1 MLLTQPQTPAATGST
16 SGNGSTGSG
25 SGTYKFLELDPYCI
39 LDDHYQVREQ
49 WDQTQAQA
57 QVQEMQ
63 MLPDPDASTLAASAF
78 GSSSSSGWAR
88 AGQASVSEIDLE
100 LDWSGSSSG
109 VGNGQ
114 GSSSSSFEE
123 LVQSIRA
130 LGVRQPIEVEE
141 IAPEKYKV
149 VTGHRRLAAARV
161 LKLPTIPCIV
171 RLPGAGADAGANS
184 GLGNSVVSS
193 QTLTQPQ
200 IQASLVYERVL
211 IQLAE
216 NQVRAD
222 MDVLD
227 RAIAL
232 KMAKVLADI
241 KKALGYLELVA
252 ATATATITN
261 ANAVIPVAPSEDE
274 IGGLPSNR
282 HRLARY
288 EQYLA
293 ELKAL
298 LVSDEVAEVLATI
311 QSQVVYR
318 VSVPSGRDAARR
330 ATSTATDTGIKGKY
344 SYKLTDQAVN
354 AWSVIEKAS
363 GVSKASRV
371 ALLHLLQI
379 EPDIVQALRDF
390 LSGRWLKSYLQP
402 YLHHYF
408 LTQTETGASAE
419 ASNSSLSLSVKL
431 PAQAASTLTKA
442 HLQAVLMINGS
453 YRREMVL
460 AYLDWL
466 KETVSQALPIGASPV
481 ARPLQIKIQHWFD
494 TREVEKLAKALDASL
509 PSPASDQSFFRS
521 LVISTLLAP
530 SSSSASSFDQSTTQ
544 EAEPELDFESADAD
558 DQIEAEGVEEESTL
572 ELENSGSLA
581 PQFTNGTGDGAS
593 NNYNNSSTFGSS
605 GGSSGGS
612 SNGFAKTR
620 KRTGS
625 RSDAEDD
632 DDADDDDD
640 FYGYDGTS
648 SGGGGGGGGRQFGG
662 YDGYDGDTDFE
673 SPATPEAAFEQLP
686 ATAKQTL
693 EEMVASGRVNDTMLT
708 RLARLNVTDRT
719 RLVEIIALHPEFTA
733 RTIYRFISQLNK
745 DVLFEEALAEA
756 LGEGGIETEVANF
769 LAQQEAERSDD
780 EKLSTATSQMVESI
794 TGVTDILDYL
804 RRFTPDNNG
813 QVAQLPAPHGAYLAQ
828 ILTLLKQ
835 ALEDAGI

>member
-1 MLLTQPQTPAATGST
+1 VEGEGRKMLLTQTQPQTPAANS
-16 SGNGSTGSG
+16 SDSTGTSNAK
-25 SGTYKFLELDPYCI
+25 YLELDPYSI

-49 WDQTQAQA
+49 WEQAQA
-57 QVQEMQ
+57 MP
-63 MLPDPDASTLAASAF
+63 MPLLPDPDANTFADA
-78 GSSSSSGWAR
+78 GSGSKKAERGRGR
-88 AGQASVSEIDLE
+88 AEQASVSGIELE
-100 LDWSGSSSG
+100 LDWGSSGGS
-109 VGNGQ
+109 NGQ

-171 RLPGAGADAGANS
+171 PLQGGSAGAYLSS
-184 GLGNSVVSS
+184 GSGNRAVTS
-193 QTLTQPQ
+193 QKTQA
-200 IQASLVYERVL
+200 QASLVYDRVL

-252 ATATATITN
+252 TTTTTTTTTAN
-261 ANAVIPVAPSEDE
+261 ANGVVPVAPSEDE
-274 IGGLPSNR
+274 IAGLPSNR

-298 LVSDEVAEVLATI
+298 LVSDEIAEVLATI

-318 VSVPSGRDAARR
+318 VSVPITSSGRDATRR
-330 ATSTATDTGIKGKY
+330 ATGTATDTDTGIAGKY
-344 SYKLTDQAVN
+344 SYKLTDQALT

-363 GVSKASRV
+363 GVSKALRV

-390 LSGRWLKSYLQP
+390 LNGSWLKSYLQP
-402 YLHHYF
+402 YLHHHF
-408 LTQTETGASAE
+408 LTQIETSAE
-419 ASNSSLSLSVKL
+419 AEAANSSLSLRVKL

-442 HLQAVLMINGS
+442 HLQAVLMINAS

-466 KETVSQALPIGASPV
+466 KETVSQALPIGANPA

-494 TREVEKLAKALDASL
+494 TREVEKLAKALDTSL
-509 PSPASDQSFFRS
+509 PSPALDQAFFRN

-530 SSSSASSFDQSTTQ
+530 SSSSASAQSVTQ
-544 EAEPELDFESADAD
+544 EPEPEIDFGSTSTSAD
-558 DQIEAEGVEEESTL
+558 DQTDAEGESAEENTL

-581 PQFTNGTGDGAS
+581 PQFTNGTPDGAS
-593 NNYNNSSTFGSS
+593 SNYNNSSAFGSS
-605 GGSSGGS
+605 GDGGS
-612 SNGFAKTR
+612 GSNGFAKTR

-625 RSDAEDD
+625 RSNAEDGDAEDD
-632 DDADDDDD
+632 EDDD
-640 FYGYDGTS
+640 FYGYTGAS
-648 SGGGGGGGGRQFGG
+648 SGSGGGRP
-662 YDGYDGDTDFE
+662 YDGDDGDTDFE
-673 SPATPEAAFEQLP
+673 GPATPEAAFEQLS
-686 ATAKQTL
+686 AIIKQTL
-693 EEMVASGRVNDTMLT
+693 EELVASGRVNDTMLT

-756 LGEGGIETEVANF
+756 LGEGGIETEVARF
-769 LAQQEAERSDD
+769 LQAQEAERTDD
-780 EKLSTATSQMVESI
+780 EKLSTATSQMVESV

-813 QVAQLPAPHGAYLAQ
+813 QIAQLPEPHGAYLAQ

>member
-1 MLLTQPQTPAATGST
+1 VEGEGRKMLLTQTQPQTPAANS
-16 SGNGSTGSG
+16 SDSTGTSNAK
-25 SGTYKFLELDPYCI
+25 YLELDPYSI

-49 WDQTQAQA
+49 WEQAQA
-57 QVQEMQ
+57 MP
-63 MLPDPDASTLAASAF
+63 MPLLPDPDANTFADA
-78 GSSSSSGWAR
+78 GSGSKKAERGRGR
-88 AGQASVSEIDLE
+88 AEQASVSGIELE
-100 LDWSGSSSG
+100 LDWGSSGGS
-109 VGNGQ
+109 NGQ

-141 IAPEKYKV
+141 ILPEQYKV

-171 RLPGAGADAGANS
+171 PLLGGSAGANLGS
-184 GLGNSVVSS
+184 GSGNRAVTS
-193 QTLTQPQ
+193 QKTQT
-200 IQASLVYERVL
+200 QASLVYERVL

-227 RAIAL
+227 RVVAL

-252 ATATATITN
+252 TTTTTTTTN
-261 ANAVIPVAPSEDE
+261 ANGVVPVAPSEDE
-274 IGGLPSNR
+274 IAGLPSNR
-282 HRLARY
+282 HRLERY

-298 LVSDEVAEVLATI
+298 LVSEEIAEVLATI

-318 VSVPSGRDAARR
+318 VSVPITSSGNDATRR
-330 ATSTATDTGIKGKY
+330 ATGTGTDTDTDIAGKY
-344 SYKLTDQAVN
+344 SYKLTDQALT

-390 LSGRWLKSYLQP
+390 LSGSWIKSYLQP

-408 LTQTETGASAE
+408 LTQTETGAE
-419 ASNSSLSLSVKL
+419 AAPSNSSQSLSVKL
-431 PAQAASTLTKA
+431 PAQATSTLTKA

-453 YRREMVL
+453 YRREVVL

-466 KETVSQALPIGASPV
+466 KESVSQVLPIDASPT
-481 ARPLQIKIQHWFD
+481 AQQPLQIKIRQWFD

-509 PSPASDQSFFRS
+509 PSPALDQAFFRN

-530 SSSSASSFDQSTTQ
+530 SSSSASGQSATQ
-544 EAEPELDFESADAD
+544 EPEPDFTSADAD
-558 DQIEAEGVEEESTL
+558 DPTEVEAEGVEEESTL

-581 PQFTNGTGDGAS
+581 PQFTNGAGDEAS

-605 GGSSGGS
+605 GGEGGSS

-632 DDADDDDD
+632 DDADADDD
-640 FYGYDGTS
+640 FYGYDGAS
-648 SGGGGGGGGRQFGG
+648 SGGGGGGGGRQFA
-662 YDGYDGDTDFE
+662 GYDGDTDFE

-693 EEMVASGRVNDTMLT
+693 EELVASGRVNDTMLT
-708 RLARLNVTDRT
+708 RLARLNITDRT
-719 RLVEIIALHPEFTA
+719 RLVEILALHPEFTA

-756 LGEGGIETEVANF
+756 LGEGGIETEVARF
-769 LAQQEAERSDD
+769 LQAQEAERSDD

-813 QVAQLPAPHGAYLAQ
+813 QVAQLPEPHGAYLVQ
-828 ILTLLKQ
+828 ILALLKQ

>member
-1 MLLTQPQTPAATGST
+1 MLPTQPQPQPYGATGS
-16 SGNGSTGSG
+16 GRMG
-25 SGTYKFLELDPYCI
+25 SGTYKFLELDPYSI
-39 LDDHYQVREQ
+39 LDDQYQVREQ
-49 WDQTQAQA
+49 WDRTQART

-63 MLPDPDASTLAASAF
+63 MLPDPDASTLAASASAF

-100 LDWSGSSSG
+100 LDWSGSSSSSSSSSGAGG

-141 IAPEKYKV
+141 ILPEQYKV

-161 LKLPTIPCIV
+161 LKLPTIPCMV
-171 RLPGAGADAGANS
+171 RLPGVGADANS
-184 GLGNSVVSS
+184 GSGNSAVSS
-193 QTLTQPQ
+193 MTLTQPQ
-200 IQASLVYERVL
+200 IQASLVYDRVL

-252 ATATATITN
+252 TTAATAITN
-261 ANAVIPVAPSEDE
+261 ANGVVPVAPSEDE
-274 IGGLPSNR
+274 IAGLPSNR

-311 QSQVVYR
+311 QNQVVYR
-318 VSVPSGRDAARR
+318 VSVPITSNGSDALRGTDSG
-330 ATSTATDTGIKGKY
+330 TDTDIAGKY
-344 SYKLTDQAVN
+344 SYKLTDQALT

-390 LSGRWLKSYLQP
+390 LSGSWIKSYLQP
-402 YLHHYF
+402 YLHHHF
-408 LTQTETGASAE
+408 LTQTETGASP
-419 ASNSSLSLSVKL
+419 SNSSLSLSVKL
-431 PAQAASTLTKA
+431 PAQATSTLTKA
-442 HLQAVLMINGS
+442 HLQAVFMINGS
-453 YRREMVL
+453 YRREVVL

-466 KETVSQALPIGASPV
+466 KETLSQALPIGASPA
-481 ARPLQIKIQHWFD
+481 ARPLQIKIRHWFD
-494 TREVEKLAKALDASL
+494 TREIEKLAKALDASL
-509 PSPASDQSFFRS
+509 PSPALDQAFFRN

-530 SSSSASSFDQSTTQ
+530 SSSSASGQSATQ
-544 EAEPELDFESADAD
+544 EPEPDFESADAD
-558 DQIEAEGVEEESTL
+558 DQTEAEGVDAEEEESTL
-572 ELENSGSLA
+572 ENSGSPA
-581 PQFTNGTGDGAS
+581 PQFTNGTPDGAS
-593 NNYNNSSTFGSS
+593 NNYNNSSIFGSS
-605 GGSSGGS
+605 GDGSVGKGS
-612 SNGFAKTR
+612 TGFAKTR
-620 KRTGS
+620 NRTGS
-625 RSDAEDD
+625 RSDTEDGE
-632 DDADDDDD
+632 ADDD
-640 FYGYDGTS
+640 FYGYDGAS
-648 SGGGGGGGGRQFGG
+648 SGGGGGGGGRQPDG
-662 YDGYDGDTDFE
+662 YDGYDGNTDFE
-673 SPATPEAAFEQLP
+673 GPTTPEAAFEQLP

-708 RLARLNVTDRT
+708 RLARLTITDRT
-719 RLVEIIALHPEFTA
+719 RLVEILALHPEFTA

-756 LGEGGIETEVANF
+756 LGEGGIETEVARF
-769 LAQQEAERSDD
+769 LQAQEAERTDD

-813 QVAQLPAPHGAYLAQ
+813 QVVQLPEPHGAYLVQ

-835 ALEDAGI
+835 ALGDAGI